1 VCSKEY
7 PCPYLN
13 KRNIFGEYSS
23 YYYGYTRYFA
33 VNNNRDRV
41 LSYTEEF
48 SKKYGYTPTT
58 FQISNELYIPH
69 DKVSSIIEALRA
81 EGAIQISRPL
91 S

>member
-1 VCSKEY
+1 M
-7 PCPYLN
+7 
-13 KRNIFGEYSS
+13 
-23 YYYGYTRYFA
+23 
-33 VNNNRDRV
+33 NNNRDRV

-81 EGAIQISRPL
+81 EGALQISRPL
-91 S
+91 SKASRIRFPGEWENQEKSYGI

>member
-1 VCSKEY
+1 M
-7 PCPYLN
+7 
-13 KRNIFGEYSS
+13 
-23 YYYGYTRYFA
+23 
-33 VNNNRDRV
+33 NNNRDRV

-69 DKVSSIIEALRA
+69 DKVSSILEALRA